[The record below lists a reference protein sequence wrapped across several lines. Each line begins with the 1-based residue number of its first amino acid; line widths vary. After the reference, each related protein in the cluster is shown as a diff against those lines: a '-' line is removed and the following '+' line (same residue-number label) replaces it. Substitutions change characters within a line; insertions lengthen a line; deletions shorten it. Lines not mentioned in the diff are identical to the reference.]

1 MLIGDL
7 AKKTGFSR
15 DTIRYYEKIG
25 LINLDR
31 KQRRENDYKEYP
43 EYLVDRLLFT
53 QRLKQYGFT
62 LSEIREMLELYDDEI
77 LECDDVFEWVDQKLN
92 QVAQKIEELRSI
104 HQKLSSLQTEARRCK
119 DNQCQLPVWIVL
131 KNWFLNSSALFTKI
145 EIAVTR
151 RDFNECRNS
160 RCALLEL

>member
-1 MLIGDL
+1 MLIGEL
-7 AKKTGFSR
+7 ADKTGFSR

-25 LINLDR
+25 LIQLDR

-77 LECDDVFEWVDQKLN
+77 LECDDVFEWVDKKLD
-92 QVAQKIEELRSI
+92 QASRKIQELQQI
-104 HQKLSSLQTEARRCK
+104 HQKLSSLQQEAKRCK
-119 DNQCQLPVWIVL
+119 DNKCELPV
-131 KNWFLNSSALFTKI
+131 
-145 EIAVTR
+145 
-151 RDFNECRNS
+151 
-160 RCALLEL
+160 